1 MIDDKEY
8 FIRVV
13 GSILDFPSVYMG
25 GASRQNREKAERIW
39 KYLNG
44 EDSRKDGWVL
54 SRVNENKFSKE

>member
-54 SRVNENKFSKE
+54 SRVNENIISKE